1 MKSLMQ
7 NRWFAVQIQAVPKH
21 QSVYFKQLTAFSGG
35 TMGQFLFFFR
45 HGRGELPRV
54 IKLIFCFQPAKW
66 SLSLKCYVWSNTR
79 GIILVDFGV
88 CQKDFGACQKDFGAF
103 LCSLVLIN
111 EDFLRFLCG
120 PQSQWS
126 FQSKPPVSLDEI
138 LFLLPLEVGGQG
150 VIAQCFCAGV
160 N

>member
-1 MKSLMQ
+1 M
-7 NRWFAVQIQAVPKH
+7 
-21 QSVYFKQLTAFSGG
+21 
-35 TMGQFLFFFR
+35 
-45 HGRGELPRV
+45 
-54 IKLIFCFQPAKW
+54 
-66 SLSLKCYVWSNTR
+66 
-79 GIILVDFGV
+79 VDFGV
-88 CQKDFGACQKDFGAF
+88 CQKDFGEF

-120 PQSQWS
+120 SQSQWS